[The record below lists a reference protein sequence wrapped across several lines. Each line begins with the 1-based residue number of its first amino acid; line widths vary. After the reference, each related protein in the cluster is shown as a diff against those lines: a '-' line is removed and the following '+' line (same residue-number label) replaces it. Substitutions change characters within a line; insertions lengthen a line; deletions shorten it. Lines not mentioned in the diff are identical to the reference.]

1 MISNSLNVDYSL
13 VSQTMPESVDN
24 EVLPVGSD
32 MSNFLPS
39 KRSFKMACLN
49 INSLVN
55 HADELR
61 AVLAEFSFDILVIN
75 AKPNLTDP

>member
-1 MISNSLNVDYSL
+1 
-13 VSQTMPESVDN
+13 MPESVDN

-39 KRSFKMACLN
+39 KRGFKMACLN
-49 INSLVN
+49 INSLVK
-55 HADELR
+55 HADELT

>member
-1 MISNSLNVDYSL
+1 MISNYLNVDYSL

-32 MSNFLPS
+32 MSNFLLS
-39 KRSFKMACLN
+39 KRGFKMACLN
-49 INSLVN
+49 INSLVK

-75 AKPNLTDP
+75 AKPNLTNP